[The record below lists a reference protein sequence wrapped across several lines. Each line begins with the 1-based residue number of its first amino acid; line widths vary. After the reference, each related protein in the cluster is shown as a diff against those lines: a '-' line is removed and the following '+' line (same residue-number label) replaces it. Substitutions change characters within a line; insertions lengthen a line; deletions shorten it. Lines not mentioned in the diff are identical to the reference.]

1 MGTITANGMTS
12 ITARSNAF
20 RKLIALLMAVAT
32 TACQPTAHASKEN
45 TMIQLN
51 LSVWQLIED
60 IQTTAFT
67 LPNVEKLLGQ
77 SLVEQTQQ
85 SNVSF
90 QFFAGRQLAL
100 AGNVNIV
107 DIDLRLPR
115 KTTGNPANP
124 GMLALH
130 LGGECI
136 TLKQVNQQFS
146 DLAITDIPR
155 GESPEEA
162 TTFTANTAWG
172 GVSFGFQEKKPDCVG
187 YLVFNPA
194 Q

>member
-1 MGTITANGMTS
+1 MRTITANGMTS
-12 ITARSNAF
+12 TTAKSNAF
-20 RKLIALLMAVAT
+20 RKLIALFLAVAT
-32 TACQPTAHASKEN
+32 TVCQPTVHASKEN

-60 IQTTAFT
+60 MQATAFT
-67 LPNVEKLLGQ
+67 LAGVEKLLGQ
-77 SLVEQTQQ
+77 SLIEQTQQ
-85 SNVSF
+85 STVSF
-90 QFFAGRQLAL
+90 QFFAGQQLAL
-100 AGNVNIV
+100 AGNVNV
-107 DIDLRLPR
+107 VEIDLRLPR
-115 KTTGNPANP
+115 STTSNP

-136 TLKQVNQQFS
+136 TMQQVRQQFS
-146 DLAITDIPR
+146 ELDVTDIPR

-162 TTFTANTAWG
+162 TTFTATTAWG

-187 YLVFNPA
+187 YLVFNPG